1 MMRGMADGHTF
12 ANLDANDD
20 GAVELTRSGRT
31 AASLSRE
38 FVGGGTP
45 GVRVELAENGK
56 GAPQGAVLNWGCQ
69 YWVRCLGRF

>member
-1 MMRGMADGHTF
+1 MADGHTF

-31 AASLSRE
+31 AASLSKE

-56 GAPQGAVLNWGCQ
+56 GAP
-69 YWVRCLGRF
+69 